1 MAHKL
6 LLILILA
13 LCPVRSGLA
22 QNAAPPAPQSVAAQP
37 LSLDDA
43 VRTALKQHP
52 SLRETEAAVTA
63 ADAEVKQA
71 RALYFPQLSFSSIG
85 KIGLSG
91 ATGGL
96 GLPGFPASPFFR
108 NAAYSVNWYQTVFD
122 FGRIGHIVASQRAQL
137 KAAELRKTSEEQ
149 RIVLDVRHAYF
160 SVLEAQ
166 RIEQVA
172 EETVRVRSLTVGR
185 ARAYYQG
192 QMGSKLDLSLAEASL
207 AEAQGGLIQAQSA
220 IHTSFASLR
229 VAMGADGSQDYV
241 LQPPSF
247 ATVTLQ
253 SLEGL
258 VQAGMKD
265 RPDEQALESKIASLR
280 ENFAFVR
287 SQAFPE
293 VRGFG
298 AGGQGR
304 FNGTTVK
311 EEQRHGVGA
320 LGMIFP
326 IFTGGRLKAQ
336 REEAQA
342 EVDGAIA
349 ARDELNQQI
358 RLEVTQAYYQLVD
371 LAERIEAAH
380 QQQQAAQEAV
390 TLAQARYQVQLG
402 SFLDVLTA
410 EVAATN
416 AETNYTRAQF
426 DYERAKAE
434 LDFATGT
441 SVP

>member
-13 LCPVRSGLA
+13 LCPVRRGLA

-137 KAAELRKTSEEQ
+137 KAAELRKTAEEQ

-172 EETVRVRSLTVGR
+172 EETVR
-185 ARAYYQG
+185 YYQG

-247 ATVTLQ
+247 AAVTLQ

-258 VQAGMKD
+258 VEAGMKD

-287 SQAFPE
+287 SQEFPE

-311 EEQRHGVGA
+311 EEQRHAVGA

-349 ARDELNQQI
+349 TRDELNQQI

-434 LDFATGT
+434 LDFAMGT